1 MNAAL
6 FQSLTLQAG
15 YNATIVTLG
24 AAAIGAAAGAVGA
37 FLLLRKRALIS
48 DAISHATLP
57 GIALAFL
64 VMAALGGEGRDLA
77 GLLIG
82 AAASAFLG
90 LIAVEWLTRRT
101 RLAEDS
107 AIGAVLASLFGLGVV
122 LMTVVQSAG
131 IGRPAGLSG
140 FLVGQTASMLA
151 GEAMVIGAGTILV
164 ALALFLLA
172 RPLTILAFDPNF
184 AATRGIDA
192 ARYDRA
198 LLVIA
203 LFVVVLGLKVAGL
216 VLIVALTIIPPA
228 AARFWAGSVAGMV
241 VLAAAFGATSG
252 YLGAAL
258 SATYDRLPTGPVIV
272 LAATAIFAVSAL
284 QRLRTLPARRPA

>member
-1 MNAAL
+1 MSAL
-6 FQSLTLQAG
+6 LASLTLQAG
-15 YNATIVTLG
+15 YNASVVTLG

-37 FLLLRKRALIS
+37 FLLLRKRVLVS

-57 GIALAFL
+57 GIGLAFL
-64 VMAALGGEGRDLA
+64 IMAALGGEGRDLI
-77 GLLIG
+77 GLLSG

-101 RLAEDS
+101 RLPEDA

-122 LMTVVQSAG
+122 LMTIIQSAG

-151 GEAMVIGAGTILV
+151 SEAIAIGIGTLV
-164 ALALFLLA
+164 VAAALFVLA
-172 RPLTILAFDPNF
+172 RPLTILAFDPDF

-192 ARYDRA
+192 RRYDRA
-198 LLVIA
+198 LLVLA
-203 LFVVVLGLKVAGL
+203 LFVVVLGLKIAGL

-228 AARFWAGSVAGMV
+228 AARFWTASVTGMV
-241 VLAAAFGATSG
+241 AVAAAFGAAGG

-258 SATYDRLPTGPVIV
+258 SASFDHLPTGPVIV
-272 LAATAIFAVSAL
+272 LSSVTIFALSAL
-284 QRLRTLPARRPA
+284 WHARPLVTARAR